1 MVCFFVSS
9 KSNAS
14 NRVWRSAAVICD
26 SIARRRSFISS
37 PRADISQWARRLP
50 HQSET
55 CLWIWFCGTRYCT
68 SLTGLLTTRF
78 RFDLKELNLD
88 TTEYSVFYMDVSVF
102 ILSNFIDS
110 IVERYTILIM
120 KNKISQELFWTSDFS
135 FVFYLEAFT
144 NWRCKSC
151 EGLMEFRHVVNRAA
165 PLTGFTCPSSYC
177 CSCSLPVW
185 TRLGGRC
192 FYVFI

>member
-1 MVCFFVSS
+1 MCGEARLLSVTASRAPLIHLVSS
-9 KSNAS
+9 C
-14 NRVWRSAAVICD
+14 RYQPMSAQTPPPIRD
-26 SIARRRSFISS
+26 
-37 PRADISQWARRLP
+37 LP
-50 HQSET
+50 LDLI
-55 CLWIWFCGTRYCT
+55 LWDRYCT

-120 KNKISQELFWTSDFS
+120 KNTVSQELFWTSDFS